1 MHDYPQDIVTA
12 GRCLAEA
19 VVAELE
25 MEARKAGEKSDAIRR
40 LIGSENVETG
50 KPHSASSAEK
60 IVETDREYA
69 AFLAAQRSIVANKI
83 VARAEY
89 DAAVVAGRLAAMEVA
104 Q

>member
-12 GRCLAEA
+12 GRRLAEA

-25 MEARKAGEKSDAIRR
+25 MEARKAGEKSEAIRR
-40 LIGSENVETG
+40 LIGSPNLETD

-69 AFLAAQRSIVANKI
+69 TFLAAYRSIVANKI